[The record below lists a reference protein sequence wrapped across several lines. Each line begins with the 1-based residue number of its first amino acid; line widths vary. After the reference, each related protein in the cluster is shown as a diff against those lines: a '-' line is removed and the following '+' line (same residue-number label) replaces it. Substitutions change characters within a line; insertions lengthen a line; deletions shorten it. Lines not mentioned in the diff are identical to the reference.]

1 MLSEVVG
8 PVSTHLV
15 AEEDA
20 LLAHTAT
27 ARTDPFTCTPRT
39 PRQHG
44 AGAASMRLFRPS
56 TALDSMRAFQ
66 LLGALLACVGA
77 PQLVHARYALRS
89 SRRREKSSLREL
101 PGWTTEH
108 HTVV

>member
-44 AGAASMRLFRPS
+44 AGAASMRLFRPRFDSLGFDESVSAVGGSASVRRS
-56 TALDSMRAFQ
+56 TPARTRTVRPPFLASQGEELASRAS
-66 LLGALLACVGA
+66 GMD
-77 PQLVHARYALRS
+77 H
-89 SRRREKSSLREL
+89 
-101 PGWTTEH
+101 
-108 HTVV
+108 

>member
-44 AGAASMRLFRPS
+44 AGAASMRLFRHEPGFDESVSAVGGSASVRRS
-56 TALDSMRAFQ
+56 TPARTRTVRPPFLASQGEELASRAS
-66 LLGALLACVGA
+66 GMD
-77 PQLVHARYALRS
+77 H
-89 SRRREKSSLREL
+89 
-101 PGWTTEH
+101 
-108 HTVV
+108 